1 MFKADIK
8 DLSSNA
14 YQIYIDASKST
25 KGTAC
30 AVYDPQTNESKMFK
44 LNANSSIYSAELI
57 RILEALK
64 YCHLPNKT
72 IYIFSDSK
80 SALQK
85 IKHLQSAPK
94 INYIILEI
102 LQKAE
107 ELNKNFKTI
116 HLIWVKSHCGI
127 LGNET
132 VVVLAKR
139 AIHEGEGT
147 KYKCTINEII
157 TVIKNVWKTK
167 WEEDN
172 KNNQKGKHY
181 KEIQER
187 IPQKPRFIKG
197 NLSKNAIRK
206 ICRLRINHVPV
217 PKFLFKIRL
226 KTDPYCKC
234 GEIGD
239 AEHQILNFSLIQ
251 AQVKIFLDKIC
262 KLKDVIHPINLKFY
276 G

>member
-8 DLSSNA
+8 ELSSNA
-14 YQIYIDASKST
+14 YQIYTDASKST

-30 AVYDPQTNESKMFK
+30 AIYDPQTNESKMFK

-57 RILEALK
+57 GILEALN
-64 YCHLPNKT
+64 YGQHLPNKK

-85 IKHLQSAPK
+85 IKHLQSTSK

-102 LQKAE
+102 LQKVE
-107 ELNKNFKTI
+107 ELNKDFKTI

-132 VVVLAKR
+132 VDVLAKR

-147 KYKCTINEII
+147 KYKCTTNEIKK
-157 TVIKNVWKTK
+157 VINNVWKSK

-181 KEIQER
+181 KEIQET
-187 IPQKPRFIKG
+187 IPKKPWFIKG

-206 ICRLRINHVPV
+206 ICRLRFNHVPV

-226 KTDPYCKC
+226 KTDPYCNC

-239 AEHQILNFSLIQ
+239 AEHQILNCSLIQ
-251 AQVKIFLDKIC
+251 AQVKIFLDKIY
-262 KLKDVIHPINLKFY
+262 KLKDV
-276 G
+276 